1 MAALGDLLALHAD
14 LGERETFHVQRLV
27 GQWQLL
33 ADLSFAD
40 LLLWLPT
47 PSDDVAGT
55 PAFVCVAQC
64 RPTTGQTAYLFDEVG
79 SVVIGER
86 AAALNVALAEGRIF
100 QEGEPDWGGDL
111 PVRREAIPVRCD
123 GQVVAVLGRDSNLA
137 SARSASQLE
146 LVYLQSAADLSTM
159 VADGTFPADTNV
171 VEQGTGPRAGDGLIR
186 IAKDATVLYASPNAL
201 SALRRLG
208 VTGNVVGEL
217 FGPLGSVMADDPL
230 RAGDLVSAVETALG
244 GGDPGSVEVSGG
256 GATVLFRALPL
267 RPAGEPLGAL
277 LLLQDRTELRRRD
290 LALLSKD
297 AMIREIHHRV
307 KNNLQT
313 VAALLRLQARR
324 VVAPEARV
332 ALEDSMR
339 RIDSIA
345 LVHETLSVSVNES
358 VEFDDIVDRLL
369 PMLADVTDSKDRV
382 AVRRVGSFGSVP
394 AETATSLVL
403 VLTEVVQNATEHAF
417 GDQLSGAVTVEVR
430 RDGPQLMM
438 RIIDDGAGLP
448 PGFAIDASDRL
459 GLQIVRT
466 LISAELGGSFEIAA
480 RQDDLR
486 GTEVVVSLTVADGD
500 TVAK

>member
-1 MAALGDLLALHAD
+1 
-14 LGERETFHVQRLV
+14 
-27 GQWQLL
+27 
-33 ADLSFAD
+33 
-40 LLLWLPT
+40 
-47 PSDDVAGT
+47 
-55 PAFVCVAQC
+55 
-64 RPTTGQTAYLFDEVG
+64 
-79 SVVIGER
+79 
-86 AAALNVALAEGRIF
+86 
-100 QEGEPDWGGDL
+100 
-111 PVRREAIPVRCD
+111 
-123 GQVVAVLGRDSNLA
+123 
-137 SARSASQLE
+137 
-146 LVYLQSAADLSTM
+146 
-159 VADGTFPADTNV
+159 
-171 VEQGTGPRAGDGLIR
+171 
-186 IAKDATVLYASPNAL
+186 
-201 SALRRLG
+201 
-208 VTGNVVGEL
+208 
-217 FGPLGSVMADDPL
+217 
-230 RAGDLVSAVETALG
+230 
-244 GGDPGSVEVSGG
+244 
-256 GATVLFRALPL
+256 
-267 RPAGEPLGAL
+267 
-277 LLLQDRTELRRRD
+277 